1 MSCVGLVI
9 YCGALVVAVYL
20 AVVSF
25 SNIKDEKLLHYNLQL
40 QKPPAKW
47 LEAQWW
53 SICLPNMYK
62 APDSSISNT
71 NNINNNK
78 PTTNEPYKLHTVGL

>member
-25 SNIKDEKLLHYNLQL
+25 SNIKDEKLLQYTLQL

-47 LEAQWW
+47 LEAQ
-53 SICLPNMYK
+53 
-62 APDSSISNT
+62 
-71 NNINNNK
+71 
-78 PTTNEPYKLHTVGL
+78 

>member
-53 SICLPNMYK
+53 SICLPNMSK

>member
-1 MSCVGLVI
+1 MVI
-9 YCGALVVAVYL
+9 YLGASVVAVYC

-62 APDSSISNT
+62 APDSSLSNT

-78 PTTNEPYKLHTVGL
+78 PTTNEPYKLHTVVL

>member
-1 MSCVGLVI
+1 M
-9 YCGALVVAVYL
+9 
-20 AVVSF
+20 VSF
-25 SNIKDEKLLHYNLQL
+25 PNIKAERLLQCNLQL

-53 SICLPNMYK
+53 SICLPNMSK